1 MKYLKYLNEFLQNP
15 KNVQWELNRML
26 KELENLLQN
35 FGMKMSQ
42 STNNSN
48 LRAGMPQNISFDI
61 SCNISITSDVE
72 SDPVKLLN
80 QVKKQLDNFFA
91 KWTAIFEKT
100 NTSLIKEYTTF
111 HGFSIDLYL
120 KDIKFTKWRYT
131 KGSGKKLF
139 HFSDAVNRLFIQQN
153 GLVPTD
159 NSRSNAIFGMEV
171 ATNYP
176 AVYAMPSFDLSNIY
190 YIEVFMKLFKTS
202 EHKVGQFTSVSLL
215 NSVTFEVRE
224 CTLVPDKTYSF
235 DSSDPLK
242 KVDTQWTI
250 TIDENVSNQFKLKER
265 PRFFDLKSEI
275 VTIDESLFNKS
286 SLEIDDKRKEKY
298 EREKAGGR
306 FNSII
311 KQENEE
317 NGISEDKW
325 LILNLS
331 YTIDLWEIDLDKINH
346 EWWID
351 PAGSVGISKKVEP
364 WWNWLIS
371 YDGAIP
377 TDAIKLIKTVNR
389 NIY

>member
-15 KNVQWELNRML
+15 RNVQWELNRML

-42 STNNSN
+42 RTNNQN
-48 LRAGMPQNISFDI
+48 LRVSLPQNRSFDI
-61 SCNISITSDVE
+61 SCSISITSDSE
-72 SDPVKLLN
+72 SNPEKILN
-80 QVKKQLDNFFA
+80 QVKKQLDNFFD
-91 KWTAIFEKT
+91 KWTEIFEKT
-100 NTSLIKEYTTF
+100 NTSLIKQYTTF
-111 HGFSIDLYL
+111 YGFGIDLYL

-131 KGSGKKLF
+131 KGKGKKLF
-139 HFSDAVNRLFIQQN
+139 HFSDAVNRLFIQKN
-153 GLVPTD
+153 GLAPTD

-190 YIEVFMKLFKTS
+190 YVEVFMKLFKTS

-215 NSVTFEVRE
+215 NSGTFEVRE
-224 CTLVPDKTYSF
+224 CTLVPDKSYSF

-250 TIDENVSNQFKLKER
+250 TIDETISNQFKLKER
-265 PRFFDLKSEI
+265 PRFFDLKSEF

-286 SLEIDDKRKEKY
+286 SLEIDDKRKEKH
-298 EREKAGGR
+298 EREKKDETL
-306 FNSII
+306 NSII
-311 KQENEE
+311 KQENEK
-317 NGISEDKW
+317 NGISENRW
-325 LILNLS
+325 IILNLS

-351 PAGSVGISKKVEP
+351 PAGSVGISKKEDP

-371 YDGAIP
+371 YDGTIP
-377 TDAIKLIKTVNR
+377 TDAIKLIKTINR